1 MRSDSDGSKPVE
13 QTYTEASGEVG
24 HLLFDSLV
32 HHLIEKGVLTKNDAL
47 SVVQTAAQV
56 VRGRM
61 EVDDVPSTLTSA
73 AMTILERTY
82 SSFEALKER
91 AGASQLDGHNIHTL
105 RPSLHGDRP
114 KFPSDD

>member
-1 MRSDSDGSKPVE
+1 MRSDSDGTKPAE

-24 HLLFDSLV
+24 YLLFDSLV

-61 EVDDVPSTLTSA
+61 EEDDLTSTQTRA
-73 AMTILERTY
+73 AMTILGRTY
-82 SSFEALKER
+82 SIFEALRER
-91 AGASQLDGHNIHTL
+91 TGSSQLDGHNIHAL
-105 RPSLHGDRP
+105 RPPLHGDRP

>member
-1 MRSDSDGSKPVE
+1 MRSDSDGTKPAE

-24 HLLFDSLV
+24 YLLFDSLV

-61 EVDDVPSTLTSA
+61 EEDDVPSAQTSA

-82 SSFEALKER
+82 SSFEALRER
-91 AGASQLDGHNIHTL
+91 AGASRLDGHNIRAL
-105 RPSLHGDRP
+105 RPPLHGDRP